1 MATKTK
7 SKGFTLIELLVVI
20 AIISLLS
27 SIVMVSLN
35 SARMKARDAQ
45 RVAILGQIR
54 TAIELYFDDKGY
66 YPQSQCGWDCN
77 GYHYSNDNSWDV
89 LAADLAPYIKTLSK
103 DPINTAGCGGP
114 WNANCYSFAYG
125 NVGRSTYV
133 PQYDLT
139 AQLEDIG
146 SAHRCA
152 VKGYKF
158 YFDNSLWCGSYSSQ
172 VYEASN

>member
-7 SKGFTLIELLVVI
+7 NKGFTLIELLVVI

-66 YPQSQCGWDCN
+66 YPQANCGWDCN
-77 GYHYSNDNSWDV
+77 GYRHSYDTSWDS
-89 LAADLAPYIKTLSK
+89 LAADLAPYIKPLSK
-103 DPINTAGCGGP
+103 DPINTACPP
-114 WNANCYSFAYG
+114 WSANCYSFAYG
-125 NVGRSTYV
+125 NVGRNTYT

-139 AQLEDIG
+139 AQLEDTG
-146 SAHRCA
+146 SPHRCA
-152 VKGYKF
+152 VKSYKF
-158 YFDNSLWCGSYSSQ
+158 YFDNEPWCGPYSSQ